1 MKENP
6 HHGSSQDVSKRK
18 IDSRIERLITGYLGC
33 DSEDLMKAIIT
44 VIGKDKVGIMYKV
57 SGILNERGVN
67 IEDVTQTIMQEYFTM
82 LMLVKIDEAR
92 TGFRE
97 LQEALEKLG
106 EDNGLSIRIQK
117 EEIFDTM
124 HKI

>member
-1 MKENP
+1 
-6 HHGSSQDVSKRK
+6 
-18 IDSRIERLITGYLGC
+18 
-33 DSEDLMKAIIT
+33 MKAIIT
-44 VIGKDKVGIMYKV
+44 VIGKDQVGIMYNV
-57 SGILNERGVN
+57 SRILSERGVN

-82 LMLVKIDEAR
+82 LMLVKIDESR

-97 LQEALEKLG
+97 LQSELEEMGREK
-106 EDNGLSIRIQK
+106 GLSIRIQK